1 MAMHL
6 PKPDVSK
13 ALSLQI
19 KDNVKPYQVPLR
31 CVAYTLQE
39 PFKKSYKDYRDKK
52 Y

>member
-6 PKPDVSK
+6 PELDVSK
-13 ALSLQI
+13 ALSPQV

-39 PFKKSYKDYRDKK
+39 PFKKSYKDYGTKE